1 MLELGWLRRWRII
14 AAALLVLGLAG
25 CSVLRLAYSQADE
38 LGFWWLDGY
47 VDFDD
52 SQSPRVRDAIGRWFA
67 WHRRTQLPD
76 YAALLD
82 RAATEVLQD
91 TTAATTCRW
100 FAELRQRADAAV
112 EHALP
117 EAAVIAAG
125 FSTEQ
130 LLHIERQQAKNRAE
144 FRADFLQ
151 PDPAERLA
159 RSVERATERAEQ
171 LYGRL
176 GERQRQRIAQGVEAS
191 PFDAERWLAERQRRH
206 RDLLTELRRLQGADA
221 NGGAPTAGL
230 RAYWQRVQRSPDEA
244 YRRYQ
249 DRLEAYNC
257 ELSAQLHNLT
267 SPAQRQEAQRRLRGW
282 QSDLRRLAAP

>member
-1 MLELGWLRRWRII
+1 M
-14 AAALLVLGLAG
+14 LGLAG

-38 LGFWWLDGY
+38 LSFWWLDGY

-91 TTAATTCRW
+91 TTPATACRW
-100 FAELRQRADAAV
+100 FADLRQRADAAV
-112 EHALP
+112 DQALP
-117 EAAVIAAG
+117 EAAAIAAG
-125 FSTEQ
+125 FSTDQ
-130 LLHIERQQAKNRAE
+130 LLHIERQQAKNSAE
-144 FRADFLQ
+144 FREDFLQ

-176 GERQRQRIAQGVEAS
+176 GERQRQRIGPARAGGVGQPGQHLVGQRIDHVIGQRLGGAAGDLGGRGERAGGVE
-191 PFDAERWLAERQRRH
+191 R
-206 RDLLTELRRLQGADA
+206 
-221 NGGAPTAGL
+221 
-230 RAYWQRVQRSPDEA
+230 
-244 YRRYQ
+244 
-249 DRLEAYNC
+249 
-257 ELSAQLHNLT
+257 
-267 SPAQRQEAQRRLRGW
+267 
-282 QSDLRRLAAP
+282 